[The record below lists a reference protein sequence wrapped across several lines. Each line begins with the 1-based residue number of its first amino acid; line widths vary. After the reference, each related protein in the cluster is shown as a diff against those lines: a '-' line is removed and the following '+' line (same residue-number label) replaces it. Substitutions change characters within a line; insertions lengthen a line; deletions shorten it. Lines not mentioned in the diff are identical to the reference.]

1 MAVAAIL
8 APLYVLP
15 IVLMFDALLHPSG
28 AWRRLSRNRYRWVAV
43 FAAVPLLGLETG
55 TSYIAYAVAP
65 FSIFYMARVR
75 SQLGAATALE
85 LDTAGSRGLT
95 VADLPRLE
103 PLIFLGPVLA
113 FLVLVGWRG
122 DWGDRIVAAAI
133 GLAACAAALAAAWA
147 ARKSR

>member
-1 MAVAAIL
+1 V
-8 APLYVLP
+8 
-15 IVLMFDALLHPSG
+15 
-28 AWRRLSRNRYRWVAV
+28 V
-43 FAAVPLLGLETG
+43 FAAVPAAGLATG
-55 TSYIAYAVAP
+55 TPYAAYAVAP
-65 FSIFYMARVR
+65 FSFFYMTRVR

-122 DWGDRIVAAAI
+122 DWGDRMVAGAI
-133 GLAACAAALAAAWA
+133 GLAACAAAGAAAWA
-147 ARKSR
+147 TRKST